1 MAEKKPYLVFQTEED
16 FKKALDSMYNTGYS
30 NGHLDGRINAL
41 SHFYDLMNS
50 EFEPKEIDSAEAEAR
65 RRNIAKW
72 KREEEFRKQLI
83 EEAVQKALAERK
95 ES

>member
-16 FKKALDSMYNTGYS
+16 FKKALDNLYNTGYS
-30 NGHLDGRINAL
+30 RGHLDGRINAL
-41 SHFYDLMNS
+41 SYFYDLMNS
-50 EFEPKEIDSAEAEAR
+50 EFEPEEISSAEHEASK
-65 RRNIAKW
+65 RNIAKW
-72 KREEEFRKQLI
+72 QREEEFRKQLI